1 MSIRIEFITRARIV
15 ILGLTLFCVLI
26 LYKLVSIQF
35 IYGEKWR
42 GKSDNLHL
50 SVRKIKATRGNIFSD
65 DGSLL
70 ATSSPK
76 YRLAMD
82 PTVSKITV
90 EREKIFNDGIEEL
103 SQRLHRFYAQ
113 KAKSNKRVRNRSAG
127 SYLRLIKNAREANK
141 RYVSIN
147 STKINY
153 AEKKAMEKW
162 PIFKAGRMKG
172 GVLFEKE
179 ETRFRPFTSLAFR
192 TIGYTT
198 ADDST
203 GEVRGRKG
211 LEYSFNEYLAG
222 KTGAQLHSKMSGGV
236 WKPVTEDYVV
246 TPEEGHD
253 IHTTLDVNIQDF
265 AESALKRAVAEN
277 KASNGCAIVMDVKTG
292 DIKALVNV
300 DQKIRNGDTT
310 YSEVYNNAVAK
321 RYEPGS
327 TIKLAS
333 VIALLEEN
341 SSLTLDTKVE
351 TDNGVYNFYDAVM
364 RDSRVGG
371 YGTISLLDVFKK
383 SSNVGIAKLVEK
395 NFYHSRAMQQ
405 KFIAYLRQ
413 CKLTEPMGFQL
424 KGEAVPFVKTPDD
437 DSWSGISLPWI
448 SIGYE
453 SLISPLQMLG
463 FYNAIAND
471 GYYVKPRIVSTIS
484 DDGKVIKE
492 FRIEKDEKRICSE
505 KTLEKVK
512 IMLKSVVEKGGT
524 ADNIRSSQYA
534 ISGKT
539 GTKKNIKEGKYVKEY
554 YATFAGF
561 FPSENPKY
569 SIMIAID
576 HPTQGKFYGGSVA
589 APVFKEIADKIYTN
603 DLALHKNLDLEFERK
618 PGVFPVIQAGYYK
631 DLETICEELKLSYRG
646 STDKEWVRA
655 QRNDELK
662 RVQWKDLDLK
672 YEKVPDVSGLTI
684 RDALS
689 LLEMKGLRVSFS
701 GRGRVVSQSQEPGTN
716 LLVGSKIKLIL
727 E

>member
-1 MSIRIEFITRARIV
+1 MSIRVEFITRARLV

-35 IYGEKWR
+35 INGEKWR
-42 GKSDNLHL
+42 SKADDLHL

-82 PTVSKITV
+82 PSVSKMTE
-90 EREKIFNDGIEEL
+90 EREKIFNDGIQEL
-103 SQRLHRFYAQ
+103 SEKLHAFYAD
-113 KAKSNKRVRNRSAG
+113 KSKTSNRVKNRSADG
-127 SYLRLIKNAREANK
+127 YTRLIKDARASNR
-141 RYVSIN
+141 RYVSVN

-153 AEKKAMEKW
+153 AEKKTMETW
-162 PIFKAGRMKG
+162 PIFKTGRMKG

-203 GEVRGRKG
+203 GQVKGRKG

-222 KTGAQLHSKMSGGV
+222 KTGTQLHSKMSGGV

-246 TPEEGHD
+246 TPEQGHD
-253 IHTTLDVNIQDF
+253 VHTTLDVNIQDF
-265 AESALKRAVAEN
+265 AESALKRAVEEN

-300 DQKIRNGDTT
+300 DQKIRNNDTT

-327 TIKLAS
+327 TMKLAS

-341 SSLTLDTKVE
+341 SSLDLDTKVDTE
-351 TDNGVYNFYDAVM
+351 DGVYKFHDAFM
-364 RDSRVGG
+364 RDSKLGG

-383 SSNVGIAKLVEK
+383 SSNVGIAKLVYE

-405 KFIAYLRQ
+405 KFVSYLRQ
-413 CKLTEPMGFQL
+413 CKLTEPMNFQL

-453 SLISPLQMLG
+453 SLISPLQMLA
-463 FYNAIAND
+463 FYNAVAND
-471 GYYVKPRIVSTIS
+471 GYYVKPRLVSNIS

-492 FRIEKDEKRICSE
+492 FRIEKDRKRICSE
-505 KTLEKVK
+505 RTLEKLK

-524 ADNIRSSQYA
+524 ADNIRDSQYS

-539 GTKKNIKEGKYVKEY
+539 GTKKNIKKGKYVKEY

-561 FPSENPKY
+561 FPSEGPKY
-569 SIMIAID
+569 SIIVAID
-576 HPTQGKFYGGSVA
+576 HPTKGKFYGGSVA

-603 DLALHKNLDLEFERK
+603 DLSLHKTLSLDFKTKR
-618 PGVFPVIQAGYYK
+618 GVFPVIQAGYYD
-631 DLETICEELKLSYRG
+631 DLETICEELKLSYRAYSEG
-646 STDKEWVRA
+646 EWVRA
-655 QRNDELK
+655 NRDDELK
-662 RVQWKDLDLK
+662 MIKWKDLGLK
-672 YEKVPDVSGLTI
+672 YEKVPDVSGLTL
-684 RDALS
+684 RDAIS
-689 LLEMKGLRVSFS
+689 LLEMKGLRVGFE
-701 GRGRVVSQSQEPGTN
+701 GRGRVVSQSQEPGTK
-716 LLVGSKIKLIL
+716 LLVGSKIKLVFK
-727 E
+727 